1 MNVDCSITMG
11 IPYSKQINAAFDQVT
26 PLVAAAYEVLET
38 TKNIA
43 IFITAIQIGIITL
56 LFINLLAL
64 LALLFTLHPEL
75 EDVRDMLVT
84 PALRWTADWIVYG
97 LEKRYIIV
105 GGSLALLAVVVTTGA
120 LYVFW
125 VTNVADAMSSED
137 QSKPVD
143 SIVEVED

>member
-1 MNVDCSITMG
+1 MG

-26 PLVAAAYEVLET
+26 PLVASAYEVLET

-75 EDVRDMLVT
+75 EDVRDKLVT

-97 LEKRYIIV
+97 LEKRYIIL
-105 GGSLALLAVVVTTGA
+105 GISLVISAVVGAAGA

-125 VTNVADAMSSED
+125 VTNVADATSGED
-137 QSKPVD
+137 QIEAEKDEESVGGLEQ
-143 SIVEVED
+143 IQEL